1 MTMRVTGGLL
11 RGRRLRVAGSTRLR
25 PTSDRV
31 RGAIFSI
38 LGPDACVGA
47 KVLDLYAGTGMLG
60 IEALSRGAESAVF
73 VEVDSTLVR
82 RMRDNLREMSVNK
95 RALVVRGKV
104 ERVLDDLDGG
114 YDLVFADPPYR
125 DEVWDELMDR
135 LGKRELVSAEG
146 AVVVEYRQGT
156 AMAETYGTL
165 VRETRRRYGD
175 SGIAV
180 YRSRGR

>member
-95 RALVVRGKV
+95 RALVVRGRV

-135 LGKRELVSAEG
+135 LGKKGAGERTRGGSRRVPPGNSDGRDLRDVGEG
-146 AVVVEYRQGT
+146 DPP
-156 AMAETYGTL
+156 TL
-165 VRETRRRYGD
+165 WRLRHRCV
-175 SGIAV
+175 
-180 YRSRGR
+180 